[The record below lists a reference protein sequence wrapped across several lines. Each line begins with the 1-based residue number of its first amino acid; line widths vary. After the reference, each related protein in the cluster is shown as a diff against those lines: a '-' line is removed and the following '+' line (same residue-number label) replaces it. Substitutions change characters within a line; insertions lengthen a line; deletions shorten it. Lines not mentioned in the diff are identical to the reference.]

1 MVYTSNTSPFERE
14 QRLMKKL
21 LLLLVVTVIF
31 FSVGCGGE
39 KKSAK
44 TSEPTGNAM
53 IIAEGPLKLPED
65 SNTEASGHN
74 EEGISHYKEGHYDV
88 ALKHFQAASAVDSA
102 LGEIHYNEAISLD
115 KLGKHGEA
123 TKHFKIAQGKANGN
137 KAILESKIL
146 LSHVQ

>member
-1 MVYTSNTSPFERE
+1 
-14 QRLMKKL
+14 MKQL
-21 LLLLVVTVIF
+21 LLLLILTGLILT
-31 FSVGCGGE
+31 VGCGGE
-39 KKSAK
+39 KKDAK
-44 TSEPTGNAM
+44 ISKTTGNAM
-53 IIAEGPLKLPED
+53 IISERPLTLPED

>member
-1 MVYTSNTSPFERE
+1 
-14 QRLMKKL
+14 MKKL
-21 LLLLVVTVIF
+21 FLLLVVTVLF
-31 FSVGCGGE
+31 LTVGCGGE
-39 KKSAK
+39 KKDAK

-53 IIAEGPLKLPED
+53 IIAGGPLTLPEG

-102 LGEIHYNEAISLD
+102 LGEVHYNEAISLD

-123 TKHFKIAQGKANGN
+123 TKHFKIAQEKANGN

>member
-1 MVYTSNTSPFERE
+1 MQKIIFSLVLMVF
-14 QRLMKKL
+14 
-21 LLLLVVTVIF
+21 VFGI
-31 FSVGCGGE
+31 GCSGE
-39 KKSAK
+39 KDASKVPDSKESKDVLA
-44 TSEPTGNAM
+44 SLP
-53 IIAEGPLKLPED
+53 EGPLNLPAESD
-65 SNTEASGHN
+65 PEANTHN

-102 LGEIHYNEAISLD
+102 LGEVHYNEAISLD

-123 TKHFKIAQGKANGN
+123 TKHFKIAQEKANGN